1 MRSVVFDLGGVLVDW
16 DPRYLYRKLFSDEEE
31 MERFLSEVC
40 SPRWNRQLDLGRP
53 FEEAVAELRA
63 RHPRYAREIEAY
75 HSRWGE
81 MLGGPI
87 AGSVEL
93 LGRLRGRGVPL
104 YALTNWSS
112 ETFAIARKRYGF
124 LGWFEEIV
132 VSGEEK
138 VAKPDHEIY
147 RRLVER
153 CRLDPRSTLFVDD
166 VEENVAAARSL
177 GFYGVVFRDPEMLAE
192 ELARLGILE
201 SGVRAG
207 G

>member
-1 MRSVVFDLGGVLVDW
+1 LRSVVFDLGGVLIDW
-16 DPRYLYRKLFSDEEE
+16 DPRYLYRGVFSDEEE

-53 FEEAVAELRA
+53 LEEAVAELCA
-63 RHPRYAREIEAY
+63 RYPRYAREIEAY

-87 AGSVEL
+87 TGSVEL
-93 LGRLRGRGVPL
+93 LKRLHERGVPL

-112 ETFAIARKRYGF
+112 ETFAIARERYGF

-138 VAKPDHEIY
+138 VAKPDPEIY
-147 RRLVER
+147 RRLIGR
-153 CRLDPRSTLFVDD
+153 CHLKPRSTLFVDD
-166 VEENVAAARSL
+166 VEENVEAARSL
-177 GFYGVVFRDPEMLAE
+177 GFYGVVFRGPEALAG
-192 ELARLGILE
+192 ELARLGLLE
-201 SGVRAG
+201 SEVWTG